1 MKDFVDLG
9 AIAIDPESDMVVWK
23 SKLKNGFYDAGGNWV
38 SEGFTT
44 QMIDAVV
51 QPAGGTALRDLPEGE
66 RKEAQYFLWA
76 QSAVALD
83 DIVIYGGNEYRIVFI
98 WPRPEGG
105 YTRAAMGRKRDGQG
119 NP

>member
-9 AIAIDPESDMVVWK
+9 AIVIDPESDTVVWN
-23 SKLKNGFYDAGGNWV
+23 SKNKDGFYDAGGNWNKESYAT
-38 SEGFTT
+38 SE
-44 QMIDAVV
+44 IDAVV

-66 RKEAQYFLWA
+66 RKEAQYFLWT

-83 DIVIYGGNEYRIVFI
+83 DIVIYGGNEYRIIFI
-98 WPRPEGG
+98 WPRPDGG
-105 YTRAAMGRKRDGQG
+105 YIRAAMGRKRDGQG

>member
-1 MKDFVDLG
+1 MTFIDLG
-9 AIAIDPESDMVVWK
+9 DLVIDPEAQQVIWRTK
-23 SKLKNGFYDAGGNWV
+23 SGAGAYDDGGNWQDAP
-38 SEGFTT
+38 FAPD
-44 QMIDAVV
+44 QLINAVV
-51 QPAGGTALRDLPEGE
+51 QPAAGTALRDLPEGE
-66 RKEAQYFLWA
+66 RKEAQYFLWT